1 MFLLRLLRRLIRFAI
16 LAVGVLL
23 MIPVIG
29 LIYGFA
35 ATGSVDIPPSAPNDA
50 AARAAYATEARQFL
64 RPEDNTF
71 LTYPEWSIVYA
82 ARDYARFLKD
92 GRESGFP
99 YFSYALAYWRDY
111 ARALR
116 ATQGYKFN
124 LQYNAMLAIVG
135 TSQTVEYVAQGVWE
149 NTVGR
154 LTEFVAGERVGED
167 EVRAA
172 LAHDYAQMLDQKPWY
187 EFPYAQARHFTWRLP
202 PAKDLG
208 AVRSWE
214 RKLAFGLSDS
224 VKIGY
229 ARLIKAGIASTTG
242 ADETEIAVW
251 ATGPV
256 ADAIAGEAD
265 TVAFK
270 DLGDKGSLFVTRRY
284 QAFSELAPRLAAK
297 GVRFVEIGGN
307 TLILATVLAPKP
319 VEMPGLAQSYFSET
333 VPADPGV
340 VRTGLVLAVA
350 RLHEA
355 LPAIAAA
362 GGELEHLYD
371 Y

>member
-1 MFLLRLLRRLIRFAI
+1 MFLLRLIRRLIRFAI
-16 LAVGVLL
+16 LTVGVLL
-23 MIPVIG
+23 AIPVIG
-29 LIYGFA
+29 LVYGFV
-35 ATGSVDIPPSAPNDA
+35 ATGGVDLPPPA
-50 AARAAYATEARQFL
+50 AANAEARAAYGDNARQFL

-82 ARDYARFLKD
+82 ARDYAKFLKD
-92 GRESGFP
+92 RRESDFP
-99 YFSYALAYWRDY
+99 YFSYALAYWRDH
-111 ARALR
+111 ARALK
-116 ATQGYKFN
+116 ATSDYKFN
-124 LQYNAMLAIVG
+124 VQYNTMLAVIG
-135 TSQTVEYVAQGVWE
+135 TSQTIEYVVQGVWE

-154 LTEFVAGERVGED
+154 LTGFVAGGRVGED

-187 EFPYAQARHFTWRLP
+187 LFPYDQARHFTWRLP
-202 PAKDLG
+202 PAEGSG

-214 RKLAFGLSDS
+214 RKLAFGLSDTI
-224 VKIGY
+224 KIGY
-229 ARLIKAGIASTTG
+229 ARLIRGAVAATG

-251 ATGPV
+251 ASGPV
-256 ADAIAGEAD
+256 AAAIAGEPD

-270 DLGDKGSLFVTRRY
+270 DLGDKGAIFLTRRY
-284 QAFSELAPRLAAK
+284 QAFSELAPKLAAR

-307 TLILATVLAPKP
+307 TRILATVLGPKAVELPGIALLYFSQVVP
-319 VEMPGLAQSYFSET
+319 VE
-333 VPADPGV
+333 PAI
-340 VRTGLVLAVA
+340 VRTGLVVDVA

-355 LPAIAAA
+355 LPAISAA